1 MGVEGLFAGFVLA
14 NILYAGL
21 NDCDW
26 HAGRRSLCYV
36 SFFAGSSFIE
46 ISIRRARNAWA
57 CLTENSTDRMLLSRV
72 LNTNFPGSGW
82 CMLSN
87 WFLPKTLC
95 EKFKRNRQFDGLVK
109 GRREEPMRFFA
120 RVDKIVGVLGSL
132 GVHLPTEDVNLK
144 IVEVLT
150 DDYEFEQ
157 RTILYSVDK
166 SPKVYTQLARECVV
180 LTQDSDNI
188 LNRYCIITELSS
200 ESSWRSI
207 KVLIQ

>member
-82 CMLSN
+82 CTLSN

-109 GRREEPMRFFA
+109 GRREEPC
-120 RVDKIVGVLGSL
+120 L
-132 GVHLPTEDVNLK
+132 
-144 IVEVLT
+144 
-150 DDYEFEQ
+150 
-157 RTILYSVDK
+157 LY
-166 SPKVYTQLARECVV
+166 T
-180 LTQDSDNI
+180 SDAAD
-188 LNRYCIITELSS
+188 E
-200 ESSWRSI
+200 
-207 KVLIQ
+207 